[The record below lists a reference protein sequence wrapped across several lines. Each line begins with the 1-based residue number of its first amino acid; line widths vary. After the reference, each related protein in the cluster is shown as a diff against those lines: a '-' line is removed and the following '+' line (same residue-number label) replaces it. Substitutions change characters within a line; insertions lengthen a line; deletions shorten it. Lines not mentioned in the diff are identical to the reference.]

1 MHPAGRAL
9 IGFWAAI
16 AILAAGGGLI
26 LTRLGPPK
34 PAPAVA
40 RPGGAQASAAT
51 ASTAMPTPATKQ
63 APAAIAQG
71 AFSAIAQGA
80 FPAIAHGAI
89 PVLAH
94 GAIPP
99 PDPALLEPS
108 ADFQD
113 RRLPVVGPDGRAP
126 AQFYASRAGQPAHG
140 PQVAILLEG
149 IGLSDELDRQAV
161 ETLPAAISLG
171 VSPYADALQ
180 RPGPDPILDRARGL
194 GHETWLCLPMDPAG
208 SPVDSEGPQALS
220 LAIDLAL
227 DRRALAWSLSRFEG
241 YVGVTNAL
249 GGLRGDRFA
258 GSDGFAMVADQLDRR
273 GLLYL
278 DAGVAPHEAPVIAPR
293 FTRHADLTLDEPADD
308 ADIAARLDRLEQLAQ
323 SQGSALGVAGPLRPV
338 TIDRLRTWSR
348 GLAARGIALVPVSA
362 LPAPAP
368 PATKPPAP
376 TASAL
381 APASAPALAPTP
393 PLPSAP
399 PSAPAPTATSRP

>member
-26 LTRLGPPK
+26 LTRLGPPT
-34 PAPAVA
+34 PAPAIA
-40 RPGGAQASAAT
+40 RPGGAQAGAAT
-51 ASTAMPTPATKQ
+51 ASITMPTPRTKP
-63 APAAIAQG
+63 APAAIAR
-71 AFSAIAQGA
+71 
-80 FPAIAHGAI
+80 
-89 PVLAH
+89 

-113 RRLPVVGPDGRAP
+113 RRLPLVGPDGRTP
-126 AQFYASRAGQPAHG
+126 AQLYASRAGQPAHG

-161 ETLPAAISLG
+161 ETLPPAISLG
-171 VSPYADALQ
+171 ISPYADALQ
-180 RPGPDPILDRARGL
+180 RPGPDPILDQARGL

-208 SPVDSEGPQALS
+208 SPLDSEGPQALS

-227 DRRALAWSLSRFEG
+227 DRKALAWSLSRFEG

-258 GSDGFAMVADQLDRR
+258 GSDGFSMVADQLDRR

-278 DAGVAPHEAPVIAPR
+278 DAGVAPHEAPVVAPR
-293 FTRHADLTLDEPADD
+293 LTRHADLTLDEPADD

-362 LPAPAP
+362 LPAPAQ
-368 PATKPPAP
+368 PAAKPPAP
-376 TASAL
+376 TV
-381 APASAPALAPTP
+381 APALAPTP
-393 PLPSAP
+393 PLPSVP
-399 PSAPAPTATSRP
+399 PSASAPTSTSRP